1 MGYQFYIFPRKVIQ
15 DEYDSSQF
23 EQVYFW
29 SVLVQEYL
37 IYTAFAYVIIHI
49 VLYNTVIRVRD
60 AGCEETEQ

>member
-1 MGYQFYIFPRKVIQ
+1 MVQ
-15 DEYDSSQF
+15 DEYDPSQF